1 MMTWAGSLR
10 WRLTF
15 LIAVFL
21 AALLAGL
28 GLVIYEW
35 VEGFL
40 LDASASRLRAA
51 IDADVQIANAPPHG
65 DTAVGTGPALRF
77 SRDHP
82 LNEAA
87 VLFLDASGQPYRTVT
102 QTNGVKAVQ
111 YPEIPYGSFLP
122 DSEDAVFVVVDED
135 TSERTMVLVVAL
147 QNPDGSLQGL
157 VQGARSLKR
166 TDRLLAQVRW
176 LLVIA
181 MGTSLLTATSVV
193 LIIGAVSLRPLEKMA
208 ATAQSIAAGDLKQRV
223 ASAQRGDE
231 VGKLATAFN
240 TMLDSIQRAFS
251 NEQQL
256 RGNLKAFLADVSH
269 ELRTPLTAVRGY
281 TDVLLRGGLK
291 DQALTERVL
300 RSMQG
305 ETERMTRL
313 ISDLLSL
320 SRIEAEIG
328 MRAERVDL
336 RTVCQEACNEV
347 RVTAGSRELV
357 LNINGPV
364 AAPVDRDR
372 LKQVVLNLLQNA
384 VQHTPERG
392 HISVSVHAA
401 DGSGVIQVAD
411 DGDGIAV
418 DELPHVFERFY
429 RGLGSADKPGGV
441 GLGLAITKAIVEA
454 HHGKI
459 AVASAPKQG
468 TTFTVALPLA
478 TT

>member
-1 MMTWAGSLR
+1 MMTWSRTLR
-10 WRLTF
+10 WRITF
-15 LIAVFL
+15 LFAVLL
-21 AALLAGL
+21 AALLSGL
-28 GLVIYEW
+28 GYVIYDS

-51 IDADVQIANAPPHG
+51 IDADVEIADALPHG
-65 DTAVGTGPALRF
+65 DAAVGTRPDLRF
-77 SRDHP
+77 SRD
-82 LNEAA
+82 LSNQAA
-87 VLFLDASGQPYRTVT
+87 VLFLDASGQPYPTVT
-102 QTNGVKAVQ
+102 PTSGVKAVQ
-111 YPEIPYGSFLP
+111 YPQIPYGSFLP
-122 DSEDAVFVVVDED
+122 NSADAVFVVVDKD

-147 QNPDGSLQGL
+147 ANPDGSLRGL

-166 TDRLLAQVRW
+166 TDQILSQVRW
-176 LLVIA
+176 LLVVA
-181 MGTSLLTATSVV
+181 MGTSLLAAISVV

-208 ATAQSIAAGDLKQRV
+208 TTAQSIAAGDLKQRM
-223 ASAQRGDE
+223 AFGQGGGE

-291 DQALTERVL
+291 DQALTERAL

-305 ETERMTRL
+305 ELERMTRL
-313 ISDLLSL
+313 LSDLLSL
-320 SRIEAEIG
+320 SRIEAGIG
-328 MRAERVDL
+328 LRSELVDL
-336 RTVCQEACNEV
+336 RTVCREACDEV
-347 RVTAGSRELV
+347 RVTAGSREV
-357 LNINGPV
+357 ALNTNGPV

-384 VQHTPERG
+384 VQHTPEQG
-392 HISVSVHAA
+392 HISVSVHAV

-411 DGDGIAV
+411 DGDGVAA
-418 DELPHVFERFY
+418 DDLPHVFERFY
-429 RGLGSADKPGGV
+429 RGPGSADKPGGV
-441 GLGLAITKAIVEA
+441 GLGLAITKALVDA

-459 AVASAPKQG
+459 AVESAPNQR
-468 TTFTVALPLA
+468 TTFTVTLPLA